1 MISEVSFHINRF
13 RFIFCNLP
21 MITFSLALSAD
32 FLSLQKAPTLPP
44 PMYSKTLLNHAQEKL
59 LKKTPRASTQQKKAL
74 KRSNSR
80 QKPSKAFQ
88 NLFQLSLKSLQKP
101 FKTFFNCLSKAFKSP
116 KAFKSLPKPFS
127 IVSQKPSKAFQ
138 NFFQLSLKSLQEP

>member
-13 RFIFCNLP
+13 RVIFCNLP

-44 PMYSKTLLNHAQEKL
+44 PIYSKTLLNHAQEKL

-88 NLFQLSLKSLQKP
+88 NLFQLSLKSLTSSGLMVARVSSHSLSTRP
-101 FKTFFNCLSKAFKSP
+101 IRPILRPPHSITWKT
-116 KAFKSLPKPFS
+116 
-127 IVSQKPSKAFQ
+127 
-138 NFFQLSLKSLQEP
+138 